1 MRSLKKINLKKYFAL
16 TILSTAA
23 SLFFLSSI
31 EEVYGVLIVFF
42 GTVVNQLMLI
52 ESVMMVVD
60 MGNGKSVDKI
70 QLVTMFFG
78 KFIVLFGA
86 LYLGWHFMGN
96 RVIIPVI
103 NYVLHI
109 FFLTLS
115 SKKES

>member
-1 MRSLKKINLKKYFAL
+1 MRSLKIINLKKYLAL
-16 TILSTAA
+16 TILSTAV
-23 SLFFLSSI
+23 SLFFLNSVNEI
-31 EEVYGVLIVFF
+31 IGVLIVFC
-42 GTVVNQLMLI
+42 GTIINQLMLT

-60 MGNGKSVDKI
+60 LGNGKTVDRF
-70 QLVTMFFG
+70 QLVIMFLG
-78 KFIVLFGA
+78 KFLVLFGA

>member
-1 MRSLKKINLKKYFAL
+1 MRSLKKINLKKYLAL
-16 TILSTAA
+16 TILSTAL
-23 SLFFLSSI
+23 SLFFLNSR
-31 EEVYGVLIVFF
+31 EEVFGVLIVFF
-42 GTVVNQLMLI
+42 GTIVNQLMLI

-60 MGNGKSVDKI
+60 MGNSKPVDKI

-78 KFIVLFGA
+78 KFVVLFGA